1 MQFTKLVRPRA
12 FRRRRQKILSF
23 FQRGVATEVEIR
35 QGKNDSVQVFFGN
48 QELHPLWLRERC
60 TSPESVQEST
70 KQPLHEYYSLPLD
83 LNVTRASIVGNTT
96 LNVTFSDG
104 LTSTYYVKNLRNE
117 IHDIQSET
125 IQFKNNNFPTP
136 VVTIGKTAE
145 PKRINFSSLFAG
157 APCRTKIS
165 TDYVSNNVV
174 VNLIN
179 ALFEDGHVIVSDV
192 PCYSGAVVDLGRS
205 LTRFNQV
212 RPTNWGDYFNVQS
225 KADGDKHDIAYT
237 SLALPPHVD
246 NPYRDPP
253 PCFQLLHALA
263 NDCSGGESIA
273 VDAFSAAKELENVY
287 PDFYDALCQTG
298 VRWENDGG
306 SGDSGMYTV
315 APMIDLE
322 KNSDRSRIKQIR
334 YSAKSGGYVPWMS
347 YEESQVYFE
356 ARHQFSKMLNEKHRQ
371 CHFRL
376 QTGDVWIFNNLRLLH
391 GRTEFEVDGERHLQ
405 GCYVDVDGFQ
415 YSYFKAINALARQ
428 DIQ

>member
-1 MQFTKLVRPRA
+1 M
-12 FRRRRQKILSF
+12 
-23 FQRGVATEVEIR
+23 
-35 QGKNDSVQVFFGN
+35 
-48 QELHPLWLRERC
+48 
-60 TSPESVQEST
+60 
-70 KQPLHEYYSLPLD
+70 
-83 LNVTRASIVGNTT
+83 VGNTT

-104 LTSTYYVKNLRNE
+104 LASTYYVKNLRNE
-117 IHDIQSET
+117 IDDIQSET

-136 VVTIGKTAE
+136 VLTMGKTAE
-145 PKRINFSSLFAG
+145 PKRINFSSLFAE
-157 APCRTKIS
+157 APCDTKIS

-174 VNLIN
+174 VDLIR
-179 ALFEDGHVIVSDV
+179 ALFEDGHVIVGDV

-273 VDAFSAAKELENVY
+273 VDAFSAAKELEKFY

-315 APMIDLE
+315 APMIELE

-391 GRTEFEVDGERHLQ
+391 GRTEFEIDRKRHLQ
-405 GCYVDVDGFQ
+405 GCYVRVDGLQ
-415 YSYFKAINALARQ
+415 YAYFKNSHFSFVHFIVLLFN
-428 DIQ
+428 

>member
-1 MQFTKLVRPRA
+1 M
-12 FRRRRQKILSF
+12 
-23 FQRGVATEVEIR
+23 
-35 QGKNDSVQVFFGN
+35 
-48 QELHPLWLRERC
+48 
-60 TSPESVQEST
+60 
-70 KQPLHEYYSLPLD
+70 
-83 LNVTRASIVGNTT
+83 
-96 LNVTFSDG
+96 
-104 LTSTYYVKNLRNE
+104 
-117 IHDIQSET
+117 
-125 IQFKNNNFPTP
+125 
-136 VVTIGKTAE
+136 TIGKTAE

-273 VDAFSAAKELENVY
+273 VDAFSAAK
-287 PDFYDALCQTG
+287 AAAAASWRWRIA
-298 VRWENDGG
+298 VRCL
-306 SGDSGMYTV
+306 SS
-315 APMIDLE
+315 L
-322 KNSDRSRIKQIR
+322 SRSI
-334 YSAKSGGYVPWMS
+334 S
-347 YEESQVYFE
+347 
-356 ARHQFSKMLNEKHRQ
+356 
-371 CHFRL
+371 
-376 QTGDVWIFNNLRLLH
+376 VW
-391 GRTEFEVDGERHLQ
+391 THLVST
-405 GCYVDVDGFQ
+405 CT
-415 YSYFKAINALARQ
+415 L
-428 DIQ
+428 